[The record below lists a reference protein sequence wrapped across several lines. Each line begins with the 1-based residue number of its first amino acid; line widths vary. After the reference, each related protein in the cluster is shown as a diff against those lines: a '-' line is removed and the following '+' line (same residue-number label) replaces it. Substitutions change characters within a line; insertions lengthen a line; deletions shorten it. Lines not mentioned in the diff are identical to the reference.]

1 MDYRDFRNK
10 CGDCWLCLGDTN
22 DCGMKEEMYRELYEN
37 DTLGNLP
44 CKGRGIAPEIRN
56 GTEIYEVV
64 KQVNTEVLAFVGYQ
78 EFEAAADMTAV
89 KIKEGYLEMG
99 YILKMARDTDILRE
113 SEYTGYEEFAEKRY
127 GLDKG
132 TVSRYIRIV
141 ERFSEGGNSHILK
154 ENYRNMGFAKL
165 SIMLH
170 MPDAIAEELM
180 DSLSKTEVQAIRE
193 ELEAEEKVSDIELA
207 IERQENVQP
216 ELQENLLSRAVWQLG
231 KEHHDIYRK
240 LWKAFEEEDRGSI
253 KEIIAPQGDAIYM
266 VRIPGTGRMMI
277 SISGEAVSVTE
288 VRSQKKERY
297 TMQDLI
303 NAAERICPVM
313 AETVE
318 ESFREV
324 YDEDLD
330 PVNIPEK
337 KTEVAPVQPKKEK
350 RKESKVTKANTEKPK
365 LAAVVEEAQE
375 EDKEEEDKEE
385 EEQLPGQMNV
395 GDYEGIVPD
404 AHYEEVNEDAGT
416 DADNIAGMPDGG
428 GTSGD
433 AVGYGTDEGESG
445 ETENTEET
453 EDTATV
459 CQSDEGN
466 GASESGGCET
476 DPGTVEEIWMEIYKK
491 NAELTKYLSVWES
504 QHDLMELETLMKLYD
519 MTVDMA
525 AGFEKLMNSRGQE
538 DE

>member
-22 DCGMKEEMYRELYEN
+22 DCGMKEEMYRELLEN

-44 CKGRGIAPEIRN
+44 CKGRGIAPEISN

-64 KQVNTEVLAFVGYQ
+64 KPVNTEVLAFVGYQ

-113 SEYTGYEEFAEKRY
+113 SEYKGYEEFAEKRY

-180 DSLSKTEVQAIRE
+180 DSLSKAEVQAVRE

-216 ELQENLLSRAVWQLG
+216 ALQENLLSRAVWQLG
-231 KEHHDIYRK
+231 KEHQDIYRK
-240 LWKAFEEEDRGSI
+240 IWKAFEEEDRGRI

-266 VRIPGTGRMMI
+266 VRIPGTGRMML
-277 SISGEAVSVTE
+277 SITGEAVSVTE
-288 VRSQKKERY
+288 VRSQNKERY

-303 NAAERICPVM
+303 NAAEKICPVM

-318 ESFREV
+318 ESFREI
-324 YDEDLD
+324 YDEDME
-330 PVNIPEK
+330 PVNMPEK

-350 RKESKVTKANTEKPK
+350 RKESKVTKANTEKTMQ
-365 LAAVVEEAQE
+365 AAVMEEDQE
-375 EDKEEEDKEE
+375 EDR

-404 AHYEEVNEDAGT
+404 AHYEEVTEDAGT
-416 DADNIAGMPDGG
+416 DTDNIAGMPDGG
-428 GTSGD
+428 GTTGD
-433 AVGYGTDEGESG
+433 AVGYGSDERESG

-453 EDTATV
+453 EGTATV
-459 CQSDEGN
+459 CQPDEGD
-466 GASESGGCET
+466 GATESGGCET
-476 DPGTVEEIWMEIYKK
+476 DPGAVEEIWMEIYQK
-491 NAELTKYLSVWES
+491 NAEMTKYLSVWENQNS
-504 QHDLMELETLMKLYD
+504 LMELEMLKKLYD
-519 MTVDMA
+519 LTVDMA
-525 AGFEKLMNSRGQE
+525 AGFENLMNSRGQE